1 MLFVASCIDKPQSLE
16 KRKENRS
23 AHLAYLNGLG
33 ARVKLAGALLGPD
46 RETPIGSMVIFEGE
60 SEAEIRALLAKDPY
74 ARADLFERVEVTPWR
89 PAVGQPLT

>member
-23 AHLAYLNGLG
+23 AHLAYLYGLG

-74 ARADLFERVEVTPWR
+74 ALADLFERVEVTPWR